1 VHYECVKKQFERIY
15 VSPRLACIKTKNRR
29 KEHSMRISNNKIS
42 VLGSAILIVAFA
54 LMSGSPVLA
63 AGNQPPL
70 SVNVVNTPSQPVPV
84 AITGTPPVEVVNDT
98 LYTPYILQA
107 SAESSETLTNVTFN
121 VPVGKRLV
129 VETVSAQVT
138 PENGQ
143 QEVRL
148 TYNVKLT
155 DGPFGLMLGFLQV
168 QPTGPTSPYY
178 VANQPLKMRVDHV
191 SGQEITF
198 SATHGGTGSLSLIV
212 TLYGYLVDLP

>member
-1 VHYECVKKQFERIY
+1 MKRNKKTLIGMGL
-15 VSPRLACIKTKNRR
+15 VI
-29 KEHSMRISNNKIS
+29 
-42 VLGSAILIVAFA
+42 VVVAITLF
-54 LMSGSPVLA
+54 SGSPVLA

-70 SVNVVNTPSQPVPV
+70 SVNVVNTPAQPVPV
-84 AITGTPPVEVVNDT
+84 TLTGTPPVEVVNDA

-107 SAESSETLTNVTFN
+107 SASSSATLTNVTFD
-121 VPVGKRLV
+121 VPAGKRLV

-138 PENGQ
+138 PADGP

-191 SGQEITF
+191 SDQEITF
-198 SATHGGTGSLSLIV
+198 VATHALPGSCSLIV
-212 TLYGYLVDLP
+212 TLYGYLVDLQ